1 MQYRQRSESTSDTT
15 LPEEDPLLSILS
27 EIRSGEITENSY
39 NLLSSRN
46 VVVETEDHTELFT
59 KNISVD
65 SYNTDRLNQIR
76 DDTFVFEM
84 QSK

>member
-1 MQYRQRSESTSDTT
+1 MQYRQRSESTLDAIFS
-15 LPEEDPLLSILS
+15 EEDPLLSILS
-27 EIRSGEITENSY
+27 EIRSGEMTENSY
-39 NLLSSRN
+39 NLLNSRN
-46 VVVETEDHTELFT
+46 VPVETEDHTELFT

-76 DDTFVFEM
+76 DVTFLFEM